1 METLDEQLKAAGFEW
16 AVPTTHKRYA
26 RNRPDGWELV
36 QFIDGRVSVSL
47 NVLAVGDMSRWF
59 PATVTIE
66 EIEAFI
72 VRARRVIAEWETC
85 EISFTAPSIL
95 S

>member
-1 METLDEQLKAAGFEW
+1 METLDEQLKAAGFAW
-16 AVPTTHKRYA
+16 AVPITHRRYV
-26 RNRPDGWELV
+26 RNMPDGWELV

-72 VRARRVIAEWETC
+72 TRARRLIAEWDTC
-85 EISFTAPSIL
+85 EISFTAPISP
-95 S
+95 

>member
-1 METLDEQLKAAGFEW
+1 MEVLTEQLKASGFRGS
-16 AVPTTHKRYA
+16 VMSTHERYTRDTA
-26 RNRPDGWELV
+26 TGWELV
-36 QFIDGRVSVSL
+36 QFIGGRVSVAVCALS
-47 NVLAVGDMSRWF
+47 VGDMSRWF

-72 VRARRVIAEWETC
+72 ARARRVIAEWEAC

>member
-1 METLDEQLKAAGFEW
+1 METLDERLRDSGFEW
-16 AVPTTHKRYA
+16 AVPTWHRRYV

-59 PATVTIE
+59 PPTVTIE

-72 VRARRVIAEWETC
+72 ARARRVIAEWDTC
-85 EISFTAPSIL
+85 EISFTTPSIL

>member
-1 METLDEQLKAAGFEW
+1 METLDEQLKAAGFAW
-16 AVPTTHKRYA
+16 AVPTTHRRYV
-26 RNRPDGWELV
+26 RNMQDGWELV
-36 QFIDGRVSVSL
+36 QFIGGRVSVAVC
-47 NVLAVGDMSRWF
+47 VLSVGDTSRWF

-72 VRARRVIAEWETC
+72 TRARRVIAEWDTC
-85 EISFTAPSIL
+85 EISFTAPIL